1 MPYPKIQDGTHA
13 FGINDSPITLAGETY
28 IAEDFSW
35 TQDANVVEI
44 ANEDGIP
51 VGQAILPQNFT
62 GAGTVQ
68 LKNLSTPVPPIG
80 ATFVADGITF
90 YITGT
95 GKTKTQGAYQ
105 KVPISFTGK
114 LAP

>member
-13 FGINDSPITLAGETY
+13 FGIPDSPITLNGVVY
-28 IAEDFSW
+28 IAEDLSY

-62 GAGTVQ
+62 GSGTLQ
-68 LKNLSTPVPPIG
+68 LATLATPTPPIG
-80 ATFVADGITF
+80 STFVQDGIIF

-95 GKTKTQGAYQ
+95 GRTKTQGAYQ